1 VEPVDRATLDSLSAA
16 VLAVSRHQSVREVL
30 QTIVIAARSL
40 IGCRYAALGV
50 PDDLGGFAEFVVDGV
65 SDEQW
70 AAIGPLPRQHGLL
83 AAMLK
88 EQKPQRM
95 ADVRKD
101 PRFEWWPA
109 AHPIL
114 KDFLGV
120 PITDGEEILGAIYLA
135 NHHSGQFGSDDERLL
150 AILAGHAAIAL
161 TNARLYERARELTL
175 MEERHRV
182 ARELHDAVAQKLF
195 SLRLTAEAAATLVRR
210 DPARAETEMQEVRRL
225 AAQAAEELGQIV
237 AELRPRELADTG
249 LAETLR
255 RRVQLLDRVH
265 EAHVTLESSLP
276 RRRIPAVIEEV
287 VLRVAEEALHNA
299 LRHASA
305 QTVAV
310 TLAPLGKCGVRC
322 TIADDGVG
330 FDLPAADAAS
340 RRLGL
345 TSMRERAQRV
355 RGSLTV
361 RSAAGKGT
369 TVTLEVPGD

>member
-1 VEPVDRATLDSLSAA
+1 MDRATLDSLSAA

>member
-1 VEPVDRATLDSLSAA
+1 VDRATLDSLSAA